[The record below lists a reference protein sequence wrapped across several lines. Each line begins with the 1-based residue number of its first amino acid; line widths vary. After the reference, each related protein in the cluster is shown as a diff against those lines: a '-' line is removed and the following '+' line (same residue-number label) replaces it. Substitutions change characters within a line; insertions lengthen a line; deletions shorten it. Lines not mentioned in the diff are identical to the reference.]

1 MKRLLILL
9 CLLLL
14 LTGCQ
19 TAPPLSPPETEVPT
33 DSVQPSQPAEQA
45 GIPLLDQA
53 EANGNLMYIPNAHVE
68 SMACPDI
75 QLYGNG
81 LLLYEY
87 TMDGRFV
94 MKRISLEDGSL
105 LAEASYA
112 VSPAVRVQ
120 VGNGF
125 IGLSD
130 NETGQVLIL
139 RDSLELETT
148 YSFPQE
154 GDSWYLNQELETLY
168 VFYSEE
174 GLLVRDLL
182 TGESR
187 WILENATFL
196 RTLGAG
202 NGYALISYTDRAN
215 QKTYTRSLN
224 LSAATLETIP
234 VEGNVSAGA
243 RGVDQWLLRQN
254 VDTGTYVLINQD
266 AAGTFVWQE
275 GMVELISGRRQLL
288 MTDGTYRNLYL
299 YDLSGK
305 FISSCALSQEYYASV
320 GTDLVWSGYWQGYF
334 FRDTYDNAA
343 HLMFWDTSAPQEG
356 EDLPLSPVGDVQS
369 PEPVLEQALYRRA
382 EEISQRFGVDIR
394 IGEQCQLEYTHYQGD
409 MLKDSFFVGEA
420 LDILEEALRDYPED
434 FFRQLPYGSIGEIR
448 IELVKN
454 LGGIA
459 DGYPADVNGFAQ
471 EKGDHF
477 LVVLDG
483 FAISRGTVYHELSH
497 VIDKRLEWDAML
509 RPDALYSE
517 EVWLSLQPAGFR
529 YAMSYIDMPP
539 EIQEYED
546 SGYFVKRYSMT
557 FPTEDRATLM
567 ELFMNDSTSFRNHP
581 AMEAKM
587 DYYIACI
594 RDCFGMEDW
603 PENTAGE

>member
-14 LTGCQ
+14 LTGCR

-33 DSVQPSQPAEQA
+33 DSAQTSEPAEQTD
-45 GIPLLDQA
+45 IPLLDQA
-53 EANGNLMYIPNAHVE
+53 EVNGNLMYIPNAHVE

-75 QLYGNG
+75 RLYGNG

-94 MKRISLEDGSL
+94 MKRISLEDGRL
-105 LAEASYA
+105 LAEASYD
-112 VSPAVRVQ
+112 VSPAVQVQ
-120 VGNGF
+120 IGNGF

-130 NETGQVLIL
+130 CGTGQVLIL
-139 RDSLELETT
+139 NDSLELETT
-148 YSFPQE
+148 YSLPPE
-154 GDSWYLNQELETLY
+154 GDSWCLNQELETLY

-174 GLLVRDLL
+174 GLLVRDLAS
-182 TGESR
+182 GESW
-187 WILENATFL
+187 WILDNVTFV
-196 RTLGAG
+196 RTLGEG
-202 NGYALISYTDRAN
+202 NSYVLISYTDRAS
-215 QKTYTRSLN
+215 QKTYIRSLN
-224 LSAATLETIP
+224 LSTATLETLP
-234 VEGNVSAGA
+234 VEGSGYT
-243 RGVDQWLLRQN
+243 GVRNGDQWLLRQN

-266 AAGTFVWQE
+266 TASTFAYPE
-275 GMVELISGRRQLL
+275 GVVELISGRRQLL

-305 FISSCALSQEYYASV
+305 FLFSCALSRVEYASV

-343 HLMFWDTSAPQEG
+343 HLMFWDTSVPQEG
-356 EDLPLSPVGDVQS
+356 EDLPLSPMGDVQS
-369 PEPVLEQALYRRA
+369 SEPMLEQELYRRA
-382 EEISQRFGVDIR
+382 EEISRRFGVDVR
-394 IGEQCQLEYTHYQGD
+394 IGEQCQLYYSHYRAE
-409 MLKDSFFVGEA
+409 MLKDAFFVREA
-420 LDILEEALRDYPED
+420 LDILEEALSDYPED
-434 FFRQLPYGSIGEIR
+434 FFRQLPYGSISEIR
-448 IELVKN
+448 IELVKD

-459 DGYPADVNGFAQ
+459 NDYPADVNGFAQ

-483 FAISRGTVYHELSH
+483 FVISRGTVYHELSH

-529 YAMSYIDMPP
+529 YAMAYTDMPP

-567 ELFMNDSTSFRNHP
+567 ELFMNDSAVFRNHP

-594 RDCFGMEDW
+594 RDCFGTEGW
-603 PENTAGE
+603 LENTAGE